1 MANLSNINNKFLV
14 TTGGNVG
21 IGTTS
26 PNVLLDVWGATPT
39 IRAVGTSASNPSLT
53 LTSIGITAWS
63 QTVSGSDSSLSFNK
77 DGSEKMRIDTSGNV
91 GIGTASP
98 GAKLEVAGG
107 ADAIARVLGTTT
119 AARLDLQTNSYHKF
133 IQIIESD
140 GRFRLY
146 NQTTSLEQLTVLNS
160 GNVGIGTNSPSQDL
174 TLYRSSGDTNFLIS
188 SNNGASQIFFGDTE
202 SDNIGKI
209 DYDHSDN
216 SLSLVVNAAERM
228 RIEADG
234 QVSLRTAGAHLMF
247 QNTVGTA
254 PYIANAGTG
263 YADLTIATGG
273 SERMRITSAGNVGI
287 GTTGPL
293 TKLDVRGS
301 TFVSGYLAGFDT
313 SPQGNYAYRL
323 TNDGANSFI
332 NVLGGN
338 LGIGTTSPKTTLDI
352 TGSGNTAINSKG
364 NLLVSSGG
372 TATQV
377 AETGGQISFGSW
389 LNGDLT
395 QPYPLA
401 AIRGVA
407 ESSTTNNNRGAL
419 IFGTMDSNT
428 TVQER
433 MRIDS
438 SGYVNIKQKQNSGLA
453 YDILINL
460 GTSPDGKIA
469 YQTQDQLAANLAVN
483 ANSNWIKTGNNIY
496 NSNSANVGIGT
507 TSPGAK
513 LDVVGSG
520 KFQPGIADG
529 DALVTIAQT
538 NTNAYVHAGIKINAG
553 NTNPFYIYQSGSSN
567 TLRFNYNSLADA
579 GGQLVITDSGNVG
592 IGITPTQKLDVA
604 GIVKHQGLDMT
615 AGVQVDQITSIS
627 VSLSGAAGSWHET
640 GIDGTDIGS
649 NGSYVI
655 QVYSNTQGAGASNY
669 SMYWTGVMSWYYTAT
684 NSVNTSEI
692 YLNSAGHYR
701 GMDLELRTI
710 SSPNSATPPSM
721 RIQFK
726 SNQTLTGHAV
736 VFKFRRLM

>member
-53 LTSIGITAWS
+53 LTSVGITAWS

-273 SERMRITSAGNVGI
+273 SERMRINSGGNVGI
-287 GTTGPL
+287 GTTRP
-293 TKLDVRGS
+293 
-301 TFVSGYLAGFDT
+301 
-313 SPQGNYAYRL
+313 
-323 TNDGANSFI
+323 TN
-332 NVLGGN
+332 
-338 LGIGTTSPKTTLDI
+338 
-352 TGSGNTAINSKG
+352 
-364 NLLVSSGG
+364 
-372 TATQV
+372 
-377 AETGGQISFGSW
+377 
-389 LNGDLT
+389 
-395 QPYPLA
+395 
-401 AIRGVA
+401 
-407 ESSTTNNNRGAL
+407 
-419 IFGTMDSNT
+419 
-428 TVQER
+428 
-433 MRIDS
+433 
-438 SGYVNIKQKQNSGLA
+438 
-453 YDILINL
+453 
-460 GTSPDGKIA
+460 
-469 YQTQDQLAANLAVN
+469 
-483 ANSNWIKTGNNIY
+483 
-496 NSNSANVGIGT
+496 
-507 TSPGAK
+507 
-513 LDVVGSG
+513 
-520 KFQPGIADG
+520 
-529 DALVTIAQT
+529 
-538 NTNAYVHAGIKINAG
+538 
-553 NTNPFYIYQSGSSN
+553 
-567 TLRFNYNSLADA
+567 
-579 GGQLVITDSGNVG
+579 
-592 IGITPTQKLDVA
+592 
-604 GIVKHQGLDMT
+604 
-615 AGVQVDQITSIS
+615 
-627 VSLSGAAGSWHET
+627 
-640 GIDGTDIGS
+640 
-649 NGSYVI
+649 
-655 QVYSNTQGAGASNY
+655 
-669 SMYWTGVMSWYYTAT
+669 
-684 NSVNTSEI
+684 
-692 YLNSAGHYR
+692 
-701 GMDLELRTI
+701 
-710 SSPNSATPPSM
+710 
-721 RIQFK
+721 
-726 SNQTLTGHAV
+726 
-736 VFKFRRLM
+736 

>member
-1 MANLSNINNKFLV
+1 
-14 TTGGNVG
+14 
-21 IGTTS
+21 
-26 PNVLLDVWGATPT
+26 
-39 IRAVGTSASNPSLT
+39 
-53 LTSIGITAWS
+53 
-63 QTVSGSDSSLSFNK
+63 
-77 DGSEKMRIDTSGNV
+77 MRI
-91 GIGTASP
+91 
-98 GAKLEVAGG
+98 
-107 ADAIARVLGTTT
+107 
-119 AARLDLQTNSYHKF
+119 
-133 IQIIESD
+133 
-140 GRFRLY
+140 
-146 NQTTSLEQLTVLNS
+146 NS
-160 GNVGIGTNSPSQDL
+160 G
-174 TLYRSSGDTNFLIS
+174 
-188 SNNGASQIFFGDTE
+188 
-202 SDNIGKI
+202 
-209 DYDHSDN
+209 
-216 SLSLVVNAAERM
+216 
-228 RIEADG
+228 
-234 QVSLRTAGAHLMF
+234 
-247 QNTVGTA
+247 
-254 PYIANAGTG
+254 
-263 YADLTIATGG
+263 
-273 SERMRITSAGNVGI
+273 GNVGI

-592 IGITPTQKLDVA
+592 IGTASPTMKLHIAESKAGNIGVTVQNTNSSYSSQIRFLNSVGTEKSALTFVPSDTSLRFFHNGSDRMTITSGGQVTIGTTNTAALLNVGGPILASDNNQSSGMYVRRTLNLTHPGNTGTFTRTFNPVTQFGISRLGGNVLLEVSGWSQKVNCGYIQFQNA
-604 GIVKHQGLDMT
+604 GGGGNLTTVSYT
-615 AGVQVDQITSIS
+615 QIAVSGTGSIS
-627 VSLSGAAGSWHET
+627 VS
-640 GIDGTDIGS
+640 I
-649 NGSYVI
+649 
-655 QVYSNTQGAGASNY
+655 
-669 SMYWTGVMSWYYTAT
+669 
-684 NSVNTSEI
+684 
-692 YLNSAGHYR
+692 NSAN
-701 GMDLELRTI
+701 D
-710 SSPNSATPPSM
+710 NSIDINFSGWHGN
-721 RIQFK
+721 
-726 SNQTLTGHAV
+726 SHAWQA
-736 VFKFRRLM
+736 KIITQ